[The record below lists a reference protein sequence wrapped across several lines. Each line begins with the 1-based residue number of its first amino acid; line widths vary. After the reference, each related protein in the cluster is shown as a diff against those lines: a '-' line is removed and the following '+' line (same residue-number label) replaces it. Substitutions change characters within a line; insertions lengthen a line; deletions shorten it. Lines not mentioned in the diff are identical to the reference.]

1 MAAAALAAVV
11 SAALMRRWDR
21 EAGKRVAELTRSRA
35 GAEWRH
41 EERVAELEADLE
53 ESRELRAKLEQKI
66 RAKRTEIAGLRGEH
80 AALLR
85 RYANA
90 ETQRASALEGRRR
103 LAIEAAA
110 PARALPAAPAQGVGL
125 APVPAPGPAQ
135 VPAPGAHRV
144 PRQATPELYRQAGAA
159 LERLARGPVPQPA
172 TRQPTAPQPT
182 TPEGDPAAGKPP
194 AADPQNPA
202 YGPVAGTIGTG
213 RPSVPVA
220 ATVVD
225 PARAR
230 APRTIGG
237 FDFFGT
243 AYQSPTEALEH
254 EDLADVV
261 GEEALAAHRQDA
273 TRPASAPQGVAG
285 GQAGQVRHGR
295 EPSSPPSPAAVRRRG
310 GRSGRRPGR
319 RPRTPGA
326 RPRRGRPRHR
336 PDRTR
341 RDRTARRRHPPHR
354 PAGLRARTRTRTV
367 PVPERGPVRG
377 LLCVPVC
384 APGGHRPHRCRRPG
398 SARALG
404 SAETSCPVRCGR

>member
-1 MAAAALAAVV
+1 
-11 SAALMRRWDR
+11 
-21 EAGKRVAELTRSRA
+21 
-35 GAEWRH
+35 
-41 EERVAELEADLE
+41 
-53 ESRELRAKLEQKI
+53 
-66 RAKRTEIAGLRGEH
+66 TEIAGLRGEH

-103 LAIEAAA
+103 LAIEASA

-125 APVPAPGPAQ
+125 APVPAPGQAQ

-159 LERLARGPVPQPA
+159 LERLARGPVPRPA
-172 TRQPTAPQPT
+172 TPRPG
-182 TPEGDPAAGKPP
+182 TPEGDPAAGKPR

-202 YGPVAGTIGTG
+202 HGPVAGTIGTG

-230 APRTIGG
+230 APRAIGG

-243 AYQSPTEALEH
+243 AGQSPAEALEH

-285 GQAGQVRHGR
+285 GQAGQARHGR
-295 EPSSPPSPAAVRRRG
+295 EPSSPPSPTGTGGADDDAEDDRAAAPERPAH
-310 GRSGRRPGR
+310 GRDEVGHVIDLTEHDETEQLDVG
-319 RPRTPGA
+319 TL
-326 RPRRGRPRHR
+326 
-336 PDRTR
+336 
-341 RDRTARRRHPPHR
+341 RTA
-354 PAGLRARTRTRTV
+354 LRA
-367 PVPERGPVRG
+367 
-377 LLCVPVC
+377 
-384 APGGHRPHRCRRPG
+384 
-398 SARALG
+398 
-404 SAETSCPVRCGR
+404 

>member
-1 MAAAALAAVV
+1 MPRGRHRHSPPLHRLLPPTVLAALALACAALAWIFPDPLVLRLLVAAAALTAVV
-11 SAALMRRWDR
+11 SAVLMRRWDR
-21 EAGKRVAELTRSRA
+21 VAGKRVAELTRSRA

-103 LAIEAAA
+103 LAIEASA

-125 APVPAPGPAQ
+125 APVPAPGQAQ

-159 LERLARGPVPQPA
+159 LERLARGPVPRPA
-172 TRQPTAPQPT
+172 TPQPGA
-182 TPEGDPAAGKPP
+182 PEGHPAAGKPR
-194 AADPQNPA
+194 AAAPQNPA

-230 APRTIGG
+230 APRAIGG

-243 AYQSPTEALEH
+243 AGQSPAEALEH

-285 GQAGQVRHGR
+285 GQAGQARHGR
-295 EPSSPPSPAAVRRRG
+295 EPSSPPSPTGTGGADDDAEDDRAAALERPAH
-310 GRSGRRPGR
+310 GRDEVGHVIDLTEHDETEQLDVG
-319 RPRTPGA
+319 TL
-326 RPRRGRPRHR
+326 
-336 PDRTR
+336 
-341 RDRTARRRHPPHR
+341 RTA
-354 PAGLRARTRTRTV
+354 LRA
-367 PVPERGPVRG
+367 
-377 LLCVPVC
+377 
-384 APGGHRPHRCRRPG
+384 
-398 SARALG
+398 
-404 SAETSCPVRCGR
+404 

>member
-1 MAAAALAAVV
+1 MPRGRHRHSPPLHRLLPPTVLAALALACAALAWIFPDPLVLRLLVAATALTAVV
-11 SAALMRRWDR
+11 SAVLMRRWDR
-21 EAGKRVAELTRSRA
+21 VAGKRVAELTRSRA

-103 LAIEAAA
+103 LAIEASA

-125 APVPAPGPAQ
+125 APVPAPGQAQ

-159 LERLARGPVPQPA
+159 LERLARGPVPRPA
-172 TRQPTAPQPT
+172 TPRPG
-182 TPEGDPAAGKPP
+182 TPEGDPAAGKPR

-230 APRTIGG
+230 APRAIGG

-243 AYQSPTEALEH
+243 AGQSPAEALEH

-285 GQAGQVRHGR
+285 GQAGQARHGR
-295 EPSSPPSPAAVRRRG
+295 EPSSPPSPTGTGGADDDAEDDRAAAPERPAH
-310 GRSGRRPGR
+310 GRDEVGHVIDLTEHDETEQLDVG
-319 RPRTPGA
+319 TL
-326 RPRRGRPRHR
+326 
-336 PDRTR
+336 
-341 RDRTARRRHPPHR
+341 RTA
-354 PAGLRARTRTRTV
+354 LRA
-367 PVPERGPVRG
+367 
-377 LLCVPVC
+377 
-384 APGGHRPHRCRRPG
+384 
-398 SARALG
+398 
-404 SAETSCPVRCGR
+404 

>member
-1 MAAAALAAVV
+1 MPRGRHRHSPPLHRLLPPTVLAALALACAALAWIFPDPLVLRLLVAAAALTAVV
-11 SAALMRRWDR
+11 SAVLMRRWDR
-21 EAGKRVAELTRSRA
+21 VAGKRVAELTRSRA

-103 LAIEAAA
+103 LAIEASA

-125 APVPAPGPAQ
+125 APVPAPGQAQ

-159 LERLARGPVPQPA
+159 LERLARGPVSRPA
-172 TRQPTAPQPT
+172 TPRPG
-182 TPEGDPAAGKPP
+182 TPEGDPAAGKPR

-230 APRTIGG
+230 APRAIGG

-243 AYQSPTEALEH
+243 AGQSPAEALEH

-285 GQAGQVRHGR
+285 GQAGQARHGR
-295 EPSSPPSPAAVRRRG
+295 EPSSPPSPTGTGGADDDAEDDRAAAPERPAH
-310 GRSGRRPGR
+310 GRDEVGHVIDLTEHDETEQLDVG
-319 RPRTPGA
+319 TL
-326 RPRRGRPRHR
+326 
-336 PDRTR
+336 
-341 RDRTARRRHPPHR
+341 RTA
-354 PAGLRARTRTRTV
+354 LRA
-367 PVPERGPVRG
+367 
-377 LLCVPVC
+377 
-384 APGGHRPHRCRRPG
+384 
-398 SARALG
+398 
-404 SAETSCPVRCGR
+404 

>member
-1 MAAAALAAVV
+1 MPRGRHRHSPPLHRLLPPTVLAALALACAALAWLFPDPLVLRLLVAAAALTAVV
-11 SAALMRRWDR
+11 SAVLMRRWDR
-21 EAGKRVAELTRSRA
+21 VAGKRVAELTRSRA

-103 LAIEAAA
+103 LAIEASA

-125 APVPAPGPAQ
+125 APVPAPGQAQ

-159 LERLARGPVPQPA
+159 LERLARGPVPRPA
-172 TRQPTAPQPT
+172 TPRPG
-182 TPEGDPAAGKPP
+182 TPEGDPAAGKPR

-230 APRTIGG
+230 APRAIGG

-243 AYQSPTEALEH
+243 AGQSPAEALEH

-261 GEEALAAHRQDA
+261 GEEALAAHRQDT

-285 GQAGQVRHGR
+285 GQAGQARHGR
-295 EPSSPPSPAAVRRRG
+295 EPSSPPSPTGTGGADDDAEDDRAAAPERPAH
-310 GRSGRRPGR
+310 GRDEVGHVIDLTEHDETEQLDVG
-319 RPRTPGA
+319 TL
-326 RPRRGRPRHR
+326 
-336 PDRTR
+336 
-341 RDRTARRRHPPHR
+341 RTA
-354 PAGLRARTRTRTV
+354 LRA
-367 PVPERGPVRG
+367 
-377 LLCVPVC
+377 
-384 APGGHRPHRCRRPG
+384 
-398 SARALG
+398 
-404 SAETSCPVRCGR
+404 

>member
-1 MAAAALAAVV
+1 MPRGRHRHSPPLHRLLPPTVLAALALACAALAWIFPDPLVLRLLVAAAALTAVV
-11 SAALMRRWDR
+11 SAVLMRRWDR
-21 EAGKRVAELTRSRA
+21 VAGKRVAELTRSRA

-103 LAIEAAA
+103 LAIEASA

-125 APVPAPGPAQ
+125 APVPAPGQAQ
-135 VPAPGAHRV
+135 VSAPVAHRV

-159 LERLARGPVPQPA
+159 LERLARGPVPRPA
-172 TRQPTAPQPT
+172 TPRPG
-182 TPEGDPAAGKPP
+182 TPEGDPAAGKPR

-230 APRTIGG
+230 APRAIGG

-243 AYQSPTEALEH
+243 AGQSPAEALEH

-285 GQAGQVRHGR
+285 GQAGQARHGR
-295 EPSSPPSPAAVRRRG
+295 EPSSPPSPTGTGGADDDAEDDRAAAPERPAH
-310 GRSGRRPGR
+310 GRDEVGHVIDLTEHDETEQLDVG
-319 RPRTPGA
+319 TL
-326 RPRRGRPRHR
+326 
-336 PDRTR
+336 
-341 RDRTARRRHPPHR
+341 RTA
-354 PAGLRARTRTRTV
+354 LRA
-367 PVPERGPVRG
+367 
-377 LLCVPVC
+377 
-384 APGGHRPHRCRRPG
+384 
-398 SARALG
+398 
-404 SAETSCPVRCGR
+404 

>member
-1 MAAAALAAVV
+1 MSAPTRGKFLAMPRGRHRHSPPLHRLLPPTVLAALALACAALAWLFPDPLVLRLLVAAAALTAVV
-11 SAALMRRWDR
+11 SAVLMRRWDR
-21 EAGKRVAELTRSRA
+21 VAGKRIAELTRSRA

-103 LAIEAAA
+103 LAIEASA

-125 APVPAPGPAQ
+125 APVPAPGQAQ

-159 LERLARGPVPQPA
+159 LERLARGPVPRPA
-172 TRQPTAPQPT
+172 TPRPG
-182 TPEGDPAAGKPP
+182 TPEGDPAAGKPR

-230 APRTIGG
+230 APRAIGG

-243 AYQSPTEALEH
+243 AGQSPAEALEH

-285 GQAGQVRHGR
+285 GQAGQARHGR
-295 EPSSPPSPAAVRRRG
+295 EPSSPPSPTGTGGADDDAEDDRAAAPERPAH
-310 GRSGRRPGR
+310 GRDEVGHVIDLTEHDETEQLDVG
-319 RPRTPGA
+319 TL
-326 RPRRGRPRHR
+326 
-336 PDRTR
+336 
-341 RDRTARRRHPPHR
+341 RTA
-354 PAGLRARTRTRTV
+354 LRA
-367 PVPERGPVRG
+367 
-377 LLCVPVC
+377 
-384 APGGHRPHRCRRPG
+384 
-398 SARALG
+398 
-404 SAETSCPVRCGR
+404 

>member
-1 MAAAALAAVV
+1 MPRGRHRHSPPLHRLLPPTVLAALALACAALAWIFPDPLVLRLLVAAAALTAVV
-11 SAALMRRWDR
+11 SAVLMRRWDR
-21 EAGKRVAELTRSRA
+21 VAGKRVAELTRSRA

-103 LAIEAAA
+103 LAIEASA

-125 APVPAPGPAQ
+125 APVPAPGQAP

-159 LERLARGPVPQPA
+159 LERLARGPVRRPA
-172 TRQPTAPQPT
+172 TPRPG
-182 TPEGDPAAGKPP
+182 TPEGDPAAGKPR

-230 APRTIGG
+230 APRAIGG

-243 AYQSPTEALEH
+243 AGQSPAEALEH

-273 TRPASAPQGVAG
+273 TRSASAPQGVAG
-285 GQAGQVRHGR
+285 GQAGQARHGR
-295 EPSSPPSPAAVRRRG
+295 EPSSPPSPTGTGGADDDAEDDRAAAPERPAH
-310 GRSGRRPGR
+310 GRDEVGHVIDLTEHDETEQLDVG
-319 RPRTPGA
+319 TL
-326 RPRRGRPRHR
+326 
-336 PDRTR
+336 
-341 RDRTARRRHPPHR
+341 RTA
-354 PAGLRARTRTRTV
+354 LRA
-367 PVPERGPVRG
+367 
-377 LLCVPVC
+377 
-384 APGGHRPHRCRRPG
+384 
-398 SARALG
+398 
-404 SAETSCPVRCGR
+404 

>member
-1 MAAAALAAVV
+1 MSAPTRGKFLAMPRGRHRHSPPLHRLLPPTVLAALALACAALAWLFPDPLVLRLLVAAAALTAVV
-11 SAALMRRWDR
+11 SAVLMRRWDR
-21 EAGKRVAELTRSRA
+21 VAGKRVAELTRSRA

-103 LAIEAAA
+103 LAIEASA

-125 APVPAPGPAQ
+125 APVPAPGQAQ

-159 LERLARGPVPQPA
+159 LERLAWGPVPRPA
-172 TRQPTAPQPT
+172 TPRPG
-182 TPEGDPAAGKPP
+182 TPEGDPAAGKPR

-230 APRTIGG
+230 APRAIGG

-243 AYQSPTEALEH
+243 AGQSPAEALEH

-285 GQAGQVRHGR
+285 GQAGQARHGR
-295 EPSSPPSPAAVRRRG
+295 EPSSPPSPTGTGGADDDAEDDRAAAPERPAH
-310 GRSGRRPGR
+310 GRDEVGHVIDLTEHDETEQLDVG
-319 RPRTPGA
+319 TL
-326 RPRRGRPRHR
+326 
-336 PDRTR
+336 
-341 RDRTARRRHPPHR
+341 RTA
-354 PAGLRARTRTRTV
+354 LRA
-367 PVPERGPVRG
+367 
-377 LLCVPVC
+377 
-384 APGGHRPHRCRRPG
+384 
-398 SARALG
+398 
-404 SAETSCPVRCGR
+404 

>member
-1 MAAAALAAVV
+1 MPRGRHRHSPPLHRLLPPTVLAALALACAALAWIFPDPLVLRLLVAAAALAAVAG
-11 SAALMRRWDR
+11 AALMRRWDR

-125 APVPAPGPAQ
+125 APVPVPGPAQ

-172 TRQPTAPQPT
+172 TRQPTAPQPTAPQPT

-243 AYQSPTEALEH
+243 AGQSPTEALEH

-295 EPSSPPSPAAVRRRG
+295 EPSSPPSPAAAG
-310 GRSGRRPGR
+310 GAEDEADDDRAAAPERPAHGRDEVGHVIDL
-319 RPRTPGA
+319 TEHDETEQLDVG
-326 RPRRGRPRHR
+326 
-336 PDRTR
+336 TL
-341 RDRTARRRHPPHR
+341 RTA
-354 PAGLRARTRTRTV
+354 LRA
-367 PVPERGPVRG
+367 
-377 LLCVPVC
+377 
-384 APGGHRPHRCRRPG
+384 
-398 SARALG
+398 
-404 SAETSCPVRCGR
+404 

>member
-1 MAAAALAAVV
+1 MPRGRHRHSPPLHRLLPPTVLAALALACAALAWLFPDPLVLRLLVAAAALTAVV
-11 SAALMRRWDR
+11 SAVLMRRWDR
-21 EAGKRVAELTRSRA
+21 VAGKRVAELTRSRA

-103 LAIEAAA
+103 LAIEASA

-125 APVPAPGPAQ
+125 APVPAPGQAQ
-135 VPAPGAHRV
+135 VSAPGAHRV

-159 LERLARGPVPQPA
+159 LERLARGPVPRPA
-172 TRQPTAPQPT
+172 TPRPG
-182 TPEGDPAAGKPP
+182 TPEGDPAAGKPR

-230 APRTIGG
+230 APRAIGG

-243 AYQSPTEALEH
+243 AGQSPAEALEH

-285 GQAGQVRHGR
+285 GQAGQARHGR
-295 EPSSPPSPAAVRRRG
+295 EPSSPPSPTGTGGADDDAEDDRAAAPERPAH
-310 GRSGRRPGR
+310 GRDEVGHVIDLTEHDETEQLDVG
-319 RPRTPGA
+319 TL
-326 RPRRGRPRHR
+326 
-336 PDRTR
+336 
-341 RDRTARRRHPPHR
+341 RTA
-354 PAGLRARTRTRTV
+354 LRA
-367 PVPERGPVRG
+367 
-377 LLCVPVC
+377 
-384 APGGHRPHRCRRPG
+384 
-398 SARALG
+398 
-404 SAETSCPVRCGR
+404 

>member
-1 MAAAALAAVV
+1 MSAPTRGKFLAMPRGRHRHSPPLHRLLPPTVLAALALACAALAWLFPDPLVLRLLVAAAALTAVV
-11 SAALMRRWDR
+11 SAVLMRRWDR
-21 EAGKRVAELTRSRA
+21 VAGKRVAELTRSRA

-103 LAIEAAA
+103 LAIEASA

-125 APVPAPGPAQ
+125 APVPAPGQAQ
-135 VPAPGAHRV
+135 VSAPGAHRV

-159 LERLARGPVPQPA
+159 LERLARGPVPRPA
-172 TRQPTAPQPT
+172 TPRPG
-182 TPEGDPAAGKPP
+182 TPEGDPAAGKPR

-230 APRTIGG
+230 APRAIGG

-243 AYQSPTEALEH
+243 AGQSPAEALEH

-285 GQAGQVRHGR
+285 GQAGQARHGR
-295 EPSSPPSPAAVRRRG
+295 EPSSPPSPTGTGGADDDAEDDRAAAPERPAH
-310 GRSGRRPGR
+310 GRDEVGHVIDLTEHDETEQLDVG
-319 RPRTPGA
+319 TL
-326 RPRRGRPRHR
+326 
-336 PDRTR
+336 
-341 RDRTARRRHPPHR
+341 RTA
-354 PAGLRARTRTRTV
+354 LRA
-367 PVPERGPVRG
+367 
-377 LLCVPVC
+377 
-384 APGGHRPHRCRRPG
+384 
-398 SARALG
+398 
-404 SAETSCPVRCGR
+404 

>member
-1 MAAAALAAVV
+1 MPRGRHRHSPPLHRLLPPTVLAALALACAALAWIFPDPLVLRLLVAAAALTAVV
-11 SAALMRRWDR
+11 SAVLMRRWDR
-21 EAGKRVAELTRSRA
+21 VAGKRVAELTRSRA

-103 LAIEAAA
+103 LAIEASA

-125 APVPAPGPAQ
+125 APVPAPGQAQ
-135 VPAPGAHRV
+135 VSAPGAHRV

-159 LERLARGPVPQPA
+159 LERLARGPVPRPA
-172 TRQPTAPQPT
+172 TPRPG
-182 TPEGDPAAGKPP
+182 TPEGDPAAGKPR

-230 APRTIGG
+230 APRAIGG

-243 AYQSPTEALEH
+243 AGQSPAEALEH

-285 GQAGQVRHGR
+285 GQAGQARHGR
-295 EPSSPPSPAAVRRRG
+295 EPSSPPSPTGTGGADDDAEDDRAAAPERPAH
-310 GRSGRRPGR
+310 GRDEVGHVIDLTEHDETEQLDVG
-319 RPRTPGA
+319 TL
-326 RPRRGRPRHR
+326 
-336 PDRTR
+336 
-341 RDRTARRRHPPHR
+341 RTA
-354 PAGLRARTRTRTV
+354 LRA
-367 PVPERGPVRG
+367 
-377 LLCVPVC
+377 
-384 APGGHRPHRCRRPG
+384 
-398 SARALG
+398 
-404 SAETSCPVRCGR
+404 

>member
-1 MAAAALAAVV
+1 MPRGRHRHSPPLHRLLPPTVLAALALACAALAWIFPDPLVLRLLVAAAALTAVV
-11 SAALMRRWDR
+11 SAVLMRRWDR
-21 EAGKRVAELTRSRA
+21 VAGKRVAELTRSRA

-103 LAIEAAA
+103 LAIEASA
-110 PARALPAAPAQGVGL
+110 PARALPAPAQGVGL
-125 APVPAPGPAQ
+125 APVPAPGQAQ

-159 LERLARGPVPQPA
+159 LERLARGPVPRPA
-172 TRQPTAPQPT
+172 TPRPG
-182 TPEGDPAAGKPP
+182 TPEGDPAAGKPR

-230 APRTIGG
+230 APRAIGG

-243 AYQSPTEALEH
+243 AGQSPAEALEH

-285 GQAGQVRHGR
+285 GQAGQARHGR
-295 EPSSPPSPAAVRRRG
+295 EPSSPPSPTGTGGADDDAEDDRAAAPERPAH
-310 GRSGRRPGR
+310 GRDEVGHVIDLTEHDETEQLDVG
-319 RPRTPGA
+319 TL
-326 RPRRGRPRHR
+326 
-336 PDRTR
+336 
-341 RDRTARRRHPPHR
+341 RTA
-354 PAGLRARTRTRTV
+354 LRA
-367 PVPERGPVRG
+367 
-377 LLCVPVC
+377 
-384 APGGHRPHRCRRPG
+384 
-398 SARALG
+398 
-404 SAETSCPVRCGR
+404 

>member
-1 MAAAALAAVV
+1 MSAPTRGKFLAMPRGRHRHSPPLHRLLPPTVLAALALACAALAWIFPDPLVLRLLVAAAALTAVV
-11 SAALMRRWDR
+11 SAVLMRRWDR
-21 EAGKRVAELTRSRA
+21 VAGKRVAELTRSRA

-103 LAIEAAA
+103 LAIEASA

-125 APVPAPGPAQ
+125 APVPAPGQAQ
-135 VPAPGAHRV
+135 VSAPGAHRV

-159 LERLARGPVPQPA
+159 LERLARGPVPRPA
-172 TRQPTAPQPT
+172 TPRPG
-182 TPEGDPAAGKPP
+182 TPEGDPAAGKPR

-230 APRTIGG
+230 APRAIGG

-243 AYQSPTEALEH
+243 AGQSPAEALEH

-261 GEEALAAHRQDA
+261 GEEALAAHRQDV

-285 GQAGQVRHGR
+285 GQAGQARHGR
-295 EPSSPPSPAAVRRRG
+295 EPSSPPSPTGTGGADDDAEDDRAAAPERPAH
-310 GRSGRRPGR
+310 GRDEVGHVIDLTEHDETEQLDVG
-319 RPRTPGA
+319 TL
-326 RPRRGRPRHR
+326 
-336 PDRTR
+336 
-341 RDRTARRRHPPHR
+341 RTA
-354 PAGLRARTRTRTV
+354 LRA
-367 PVPERGPVRG
+367 
-377 LLCVPVC
+377 
-384 APGGHRPHRCRRPG
+384 
-398 SARALG
+398 
-404 SAETSCPVRCGR
+404 

>member
-1 MAAAALAAVV
+1 MPRGRHRHSPPLHRLLPPTVLAALALACAALAWIFPDPLVLRLLVAAAALTAVV
-11 SAALMRRWDR
+11 SAVLMRRWDR
-21 EAGKRVAELTRSRA
+21 VAGKRVAELTRSRA

-103 LAIEAAA
+103 LAIEASA

-125 APVPAPGPAQ
+125 APVPAPGQAQ
-135 VPAPGAHRV
+135 VSAPGAHRV

-159 LERLARGPVPQPA
+159 LERLARGPIPRPA
-172 TRQPTAPQPT
+172 TPRPG
-182 TPEGDPAAGKPP
+182 TPEGDPAAGKPR

-230 APRTIGG
+230 APRAIGG

-243 AYQSPTEALEH
+243 AGQSPAEALEH

-285 GQAGQVRHGR
+285 GQAGQARHGR
-295 EPSSPPSPAAVRRRG
+295 EPSSPPSPTGTGGADDDAEDDRAAAPERPAH
-310 GRSGRRPGR
+310 GRDEVGHVIDLTEHDETEQLDVG
-319 RPRTPGA
+319 TL
-326 RPRRGRPRHR
+326 
-336 PDRTR
+336 
-341 RDRTARRRHPPHR
+341 RTA
-354 PAGLRARTRTRTV
+354 LRA
-367 PVPERGPVRG
+367 
-377 LLCVPVC
+377 
-384 APGGHRPHRCRRPG
+384 
-398 SARALG
+398 
-404 SAETSCPVRCGR
+404 

>member
-1 MAAAALAAVV
+1 MPRGRHRHSPPLHRLLPPTVLAALALACAALAWIFPDPLVLRLLVAAAALTAVV
-11 SAALMRRWDR
+11 SAVLMRRWDR
-21 EAGKRVAELTRSRA
+21 VAGKRVAELTRSRA

-103 LAIEAAA
+103 LAIEASA

-125 APVPAPGPAQ
+125 APVPAPGQAQ

-144 PRQATPELYRQAGAA
+144 PRHATPELYRQAGAA
-159 LERLARGPVPQPA
+159 LERLARGPAPRPA
-172 TRQPTAPQPT
+172 TPRPG
-182 TPEGDPAAGKPP
+182 TPEGDPAAGKPR

-230 APRTIGG
+230 APRAIGG

-243 AYQSPTEALEH
+243 AGQSPAEALEH

-285 GQAGQVRHGR
+285 GQAGQARHGR
-295 EPSSPPSPAAVRRRG
+295 EPSSPPSPTGTGGADDDAEDDRAAAPERPAH
-310 GRSGRRPGR
+310 GRDEVGHVIDLTEHDETEQLDVG
-319 RPRTPGA
+319 TL
-326 RPRRGRPRHR
+326 
-336 PDRTR
+336 
-341 RDRTARRRHPPHR
+341 RTA
-354 PAGLRARTRTRTV
+354 LRA
-367 PVPERGPVRG
+367 
-377 LLCVPVC
+377 
-384 APGGHRPHRCRRPG
+384 
-398 SARALG
+398 
-404 SAETSCPVRCGR
+404 

>member
-1 MAAAALAAVV
+1 MPRGRHRHSPPLHRLLPPTVLVALALACAALAWIFPDPLVLRLLVAAAALTAVV
-11 SAALMRRWDR
+11 SAVLMRRWDR
-21 EAGKRVAELTRSRA
+21 VAGKRVAELTRSRA

-103 LAIEAAA
+103 LAIEASA

-125 APVPAPGPAQ
+125 APVPAPGQAQ

-159 LERLARGPVPQPA
+159 LERLARGPVPRPS
-172 TRQPTAPQPT
+172 TPRPG
-182 TPEGDPAAGKPP
+182 TPEGDPAAGKPR

-230 APRTIGG
+230 APRAIGG

-243 AYQSPTEALEH
+243 AGQSPAEALEH

-285 GQAGQVRHGR
+285 GQAGQARHGR
-295 EPSSPPSPAAVRRRG
+295 EPSSPPSPTGTGGADDDAEDDRAAAPERPAH
-310 GRSGRRPGR
+310 GRDEVGHVIDLTEHDETEQLDVG
-319 RPRTPGA
+319 TL
-326 RPRRGRPRHR
+326 
-336 PDRTR
+336 
-341 RDRTARRRHPPHR
+341 RTA
-354 PAGLRARTRTRTV
+354 LRA
-367 PVPERGPVRG
+367 
-377 LLCVPVC
+377 
-384 APGGHRPHRCRRPG
+384 
-398 SARALG
+398 
-404 SAETSCPVRCGR
+404 

>member
-1 MAAAALAAVV
+1 MPRGRHRHSPPLHRLLPPTVLAALALACAALAWLFPDPLVLRLLVTAAALTAVV
-11 SAALMRRWDR
+11 SAVLMRRWDR
-21 EAGKRVAELTRSRA
+21 VAGKRVAELTRSRA

-103 LAIEAAA
+103 LAIEASA

-125 APVPAPGPAQ
+125 APVPAPGQAQ

-159 LERLARGPVPQPA
+159 LERLARGPVPRPA
-172 TRQPTAPQPT
+172 TPRPG
-182 TPEGDPAAGKPP
+182 TPEGDPAAGKPR

-202 YGPVAGTIGTG
+202 HGPVAGTIGTG

-230 APRTIGG
+230 APRAIGG

-243 AYQSPTEALEH
+243 AGQSPAEALEH

-285 GQAGQVRHGR
+285 GQAGQARHGR
-295 EPSSPPSPAAVRRRG
+295 EPSSPPSPTGTGGADDDAEDDRAAAPERPAH
-310 GRSGRRPGR
+310 GRDEVGHVIDLTEHDETEQLDVG
-319 RPRTPGA
+319 TL
-326 RPRRGRPRHR
+326 
-336 PDRTR
+336 
-341 RDRTARRRHPPHR
+341 RTA
-354 PAGLRARTRTRTV
+354 LRA
-367 PVPERGPVRG
+367 
-377 LLCVPVC
+377 
-384 APGGHRPHRCRRPG
+384 
-398 SARALG
+398 
-404 SAETSCPVRCGR
+404 

>member
-1 MAAAALAAVV
+1 MSAPTRGKFLAMPRGRHRHSPPLHRLLPPTVLAALALACAALAWIFPDPLVLRLLVAAAALTAVV
-11 SAALMRRWDR
+11 SAVLMRRWDR
-21 EAGKRVAELTRSRA
+21 VAGKRVAELTRSRA

-103 LAIEAAA
+103 LAIEASA

-125 APVPAPGPAQ
+125 APVPAPGQAQ

-144 PRQATPELYRQAGAA
+144 PRHATPELYRQAGAA
-159 LERLARGPVPQPA
+159 LERLARGPAPRPA
-172 TRQPTAPQPT
+172 TPRPG
-182 TPEGDPAAGKPP
+182 TPEGDPAAGKPR

-230 APRTIGG
+230 APRAIGG

-243 AYQSPTEALEH
+243 AGQSPAEALEH

-285 GQAGQVRHGR
+285 GQAGQARHGR
-295 EPSSPPSPAAVRRRG
+295 EPSSPPSPTGTGGADDDAEDDRAAAPERPAH
-310 GRSGRRPGR
+310 GRDEVGHVIDLTEHDETEQLDVG
-319 RPRTPGA
+319 TL
-326 RPRRGRPRHR
+326 
-336 PDRTR
+336 
-341 RDRTARRRHPPHR
+341 RTA
-354 PAGLRARTRTRTV
+354 LRA
-367 PVPERGPVRG
+367 
-377 LLCVPVC
+377 
-384 APGGHRPHRCRRPG
+384 
-398 SARALG
+398 
-404 SAETSCPVRCGR
+404 

>member
-1 MAAAALAAVV
+1 MPRGRHRHSPPLHRLLPPTVLAALALACAALAWLFPDPLVLRLLVAAAALTAVV
-11 SAALMRRWDR
+11 SAVLMRRWDR
-21 EAGKRVAELTRSRA
+21 VAGKRVAELTRSRA

-103 LAIEAAA
+103 LAIEASA

-125 APVPAPGPAQ
+125 APVPAPGQAQ

-144 PRQATPELYRQAGAA
+144 PRQATPELYRQASAA
-159 LERLARGPVPQPA
+159 LERLARGPVPRPA
-172 TRQPTAPQPT
+172 TPRPG
-182 TPEGDPAAGKPP
+182 TPEGDPAAGKPR

-202 YGPVAGTIGTG
+202 HGPVAGTIGTG

-230 APRTIGG
+230 APRAIGG

-243 AYQSPTEALEH
+243 AGQSPAEALEH

-285 GQAGQVRHGR
+285 GQAGQARHGR
-295 EPSSPPSPAAVRRRG
+295 EPSSPPSPTGTGGADDDAEDDRAAAPERPAH
-310 GRSGRRPGR
+310 GRDEVGHVIDLTEHDETEQLDVG
-319 RPRTPGA
+319 TL
-326 RPRRGRPRHR
+326 
-336 PDRTR
+336 
-341 RDRTARRRHPPHR
+341 RTA
-354 PAGLRARTRTRTV
+354 LRA
-367 PVPERGPVRG
+367 
-377 LLCVPVC
+377 
-384 APGGHRPHRCRRPG
+384 
-398 SARALG
+398 
-404 SAETSCPVRCGR
+404 

>member
-1 MAAAALAAVV
+1 MPRGRHRHSPPLHRLLPPTVLAALALACAALAWLFPDPLVLRLLVAAAALTAVV
-11 SAALMRRWDR
+11 SAVLMRRWDR
-21 EAGKRVAELTRSRA
+21 VAGKRVAELTRSRA

-103 LAIEAAA
+103 LAIEASA

-125 APVPAPGPAQ
+125 APVPAPGQAQ
-135 VPAPGAHRV
+135 VSAPGAHRV

-159 LERLARGPVPQPA
+159 LERLARGPIPRPA
-172 TRQPTAPQPT
+172 TPRPG
-182 TPEGDPAAGKPP
+182 TPEGDPAAGKPR

-202 YGPVAGTIGTG
+202 YGPVAGTIGAG

-230 APRTIGG
+230 APRAIGG

-243 AYQSPTEALEH
+243 AGQSPAEALEH

-285 GQAGQVRHGR
+285 GQAGQARHGR
-295 EPSSPPSPAAVRRRG
+295 EPSSPPSPTGTGGADDDAEDDRAAAPERPAH
-310 GRSGRRPGR
+310 GRDEVGHVIDLTEHDETEQLDVG
-319 RPRTPGA
+319 TL
-326 RPRRGRPRHR
+326 
-336 PDRTR
+336 
-341 RDRTARRRHPPHR
+341 RTA
-354 PAGLRARTRTRTV
+354 LRA
-367 PVPERGPVRG
+367 
-377 LLCVPVC
+377 
-384 APGGHRPHRCRRPG
+384 
-398 SARALG
+398 
-404 SAETSCPVRCGR
+404 

>member
-1 MAAAALAAVV
+1 MPRGRHRHSPPLHRLLPPTVLAALALACAALAWIFPDPLVLRLLVAAAALTAVV
-11 SAALMRRWDR
+11 SAVLMRRWDR
-21 EAGKRVAELTRSRA
+21 VAGKRVAELTRSRA

-103 LAIEAAA
+103 LAIEASA

-125 APVPAPGPAQ
+125 APVPAPGQAQ

-159 LERLARGPVPQPA
+159 LERLARGPVPRPA
-172 TRQPTAPQPT
+172 TPRPG
-182 TPEGDPAAGKPP
+182 TPEGDPAAGKPR

-230 APRTIGG
+230 APRAIGG

-243 AYQSPTEALEH
+243 AGQSPAEALEH

-273 TRPASAPQGVAG
+273 TRPASASQGVAG
-285 GQAGQVRHGR
+285 GQAGQARHGR
-295 EPSSPPSPAAVRRRG
+295 EPSSPPSPTGTGGADDDAEDDRAAAPERPAH
-310 GRSGRRPGR
+310 GRDEVGHVIDLTEHDETEQLDVG
-319 RPRTPGA
+319 TL
-326 RPRRGRPRHR
+326 
-336 PDRTR
+336 
-341 RDRTARRRHPPHR
+341 RTA
-354 PAGLRARTRTRTV
+354 LRA
-367 PVPERGPVRG
+367 
-377 LLCVPVC
+377 
-384 APGGHRPHRCRRPG
+384 
-398 SARALG
+398 
-404 SAETSCPVRCGR
+404 

>member
-1 MAAAALAAVV
+1 MPRGRHRHSPPLHRLLPPTVLTTLALACAALAWLFPDPLVLRLLVAAAALTAVV
-11 SAALMRRWDR
+11 SAVLMRRWDR
-21 EAGKRVAELTRSRA
+21 VAGKRVAELTRSRA

-103 LAIEAAA
+103 LAIEASA

-125 APVPAPGPAQ
+125 APVPAPGQAQ

-159 LERLARGPVPQPA
+159 LERLARGPVPRPA
-172 TRQPTAPQPT
+172 TPRPG
-182 TPEGDPAAGKPP
+182 TPEGDPAAGKPR

-230 APRTIGG
+230 APRAIGG

-243 AYQSPTEALEH
+243 AGQSPAEALEH

-285 GQAGQVRHGR
+285 GQAGQARHGR
-295 EPSSPPSPAAVRRRG
+295 EPSSPPSPTGTGGADDDAEDDRAAAPERPAH
-310 GRSGRRPGR
+310 GRDEVGHVIDLTEHDETEQLDVG
-319 RPRTPGA
+319 TL
-326 RPRRGRPRHR
+326 
-336 PDRTR
+336 
-341 RDRTARRRHPPHR
+341 RTA
-354 PAGLRARTRTRTV
+354 LRA
-367 PVPERGPVRG
+367 
-377 LLCVPVC
+377 
-384 APGGHRPHRCRRPG
+384 
-398 SARALG
+398 
-404 SAETSCPVRCGR
+404 

>member
-1 MAAAALAAVV
+1 MSAPTRGKFLAMPRGRHRHSPPLHRLLPPTVLAALALACAALAWIFPDPLVLRLLVAAAALTAVV
-11 SAALMRRWDR
+11 SAVLMRRWDR
-21 EAGKRVAELTRSRA
+21 VAGKRVAELTRSRA

-103 LAIEAAA
+103 LAIEASA
-110 PARALPAAPAQGVGL
+110 PARALPAPAQGVGL
-125 APVPAPGPAQ
+125 APVPAPGQAQ

-159 LERLARGPVPQPA
+159 LERLARGPVPRPA
-172 TRQPTAPQPT
+172 TPRPG
-182 TPEGDPAAGKPP
+182 TPEGDPAAGKPR

-230 APRTIGG
+230 APRAIGG

-243 AYQSPTEALEH
+243 AGQSPAEALEH

-285 GQAGQVRHGR
+285 GQAGQARHGR
-295 EPSSPPSPAAVRRRG
+295 EPSSPPSPTGTGGADDDAEDDRAAAPERPAH
-310 GRSGRRPGR
+310 GRDEVGHVIDLTEHDETEQLDVG
-319 RPRTPGA
+319 TL
-326 RPRRGRPRHR
+326 
-336 PDRTR
+336 
-341 RDRTARRRHPPHR
+341 RTA
-354 PAGLRARTRTRTV
+354 LRA
-367 PVPERGPVRG
+367 
-377 LLCVPVC
+377 
-384 APGGHRPHRCRRPG
+384 
-398 SARALG
+398 
-404 SAETSCPVRCGR
+404 

>member
-1 MAAAALAAVV
+1 MPRGRHRHSPPLHRLLPPTVLAALALACAALAWIFPDPLVLRLLVAAAALTAVV
-11 SAALMRRWDR
+11 SAVLMRRWDR
-21 EAGKRVAELTRSRA
+21 VAGKRVAELTRSRA
-35 GAEWRH
+35 GAEWRD

-103 LAIEAAA
+103 LAIEASA

-125 APVPAPGPAQ
+125 APVPAPGQAQ

-159 LERLARGPVPQPA
+159 LERLARGPVPRPA
-172 TRQPTAPQPT
+172 TPRPG
-182 TPEGDPAAGKPP
+182 TPEGDPAAGKPR

-230 APRTIGG
+230 APRAIGG

-243 AYQSPTEALEH
+243 AGQSPAEALEH

-285 GQAGQVRHGR
+285 AQAGQARHGR
-295 EPSSPPSPAAVRRRG
+295 EPSSPPSPTGTGGADDDAEDDRVAAPERPAH
-310 GRSGRRPGR
+310 GRDEVGHVIDLTEHDETEQLDVG
-319 RPRTPGA
+319 TL
-326 RPRRGRPRHR
+326 
-336 PDRTR
+336 
-341 RDRTARRRHPPHR
+341 RTA
-354 PAGLRARTRTRTV
+354 LRA
-367 PVPERGPVRG
+367 
-377 LLCVPVC
+377 
-384 APGGHRPHRCRRPG
+384 
-398 SARALG
+398 
-404 SAETSCPVRCGR
+404 

>member
-1 MAAAALAAVV
+1 MPRGRHRHSPPLHRLLPPTVLAALALACAALAWIFPDPLVLRLLVAAAALTAVV
-11 SAALMRRWDR
+11 SAVLMRRWDR
-21 EAGKRVAELTRSRA
+21 VAGKRVAELTRSRA

-103 LAIEAAA
+103 LAIEASA

-125 APVPAPGPAQ
+125 APVPAPGQAQ

-159 LERLARGPVPQPA
+159 LERLARGPVLRPA
-172 TRQPTAPQPT
+172 TPRPG
-182 TPEGDPAAGKPP
+182 TPEGDPAAGKPR

-230 APRTIGG
+230 APRAIGG

-243 AYQSPTEALEH
+243 AGQSPAEALEH

-285 GQAGQVRHGR
+285 GQAGQARHGR
-295 EPSSPPSPAAVRRRG
+295 EPSSPPSPTGTGGADDDAEDDRAAAPERPAH
-310 GRSGRRPGR
+310 GRDEVGHVIDLTEHDETEQLDVG
-319 RPRTPGA
+319 TL
-326 RPRRGRPRHR
+326 
-336 PDRTR
+336 
-341 RDRTARRRHPPHR
+341 RTA
-354 PAGLRARTRTRTV
+354 LRA
-367 PVPERGPVRG
+367 
-377 LLCVPVC
+377 
-384 APGGHRPHRCRRPG
+384 
-398 SARALG
+398 
-404 SAETSCPVRCGR
+404 

>member
-1 MAAAALAAVV
+1 MPRGRHRHSPPLHRLLPPTVLAALALACAALAWIFPDPLVLRLLVAAAALTAVV
-11 SAALMRRWDR
+11 SAVLMRRWDR
-21 EAGKRVAELTRSRA
+21 VAGKRVAELTRSRA

-103 LAIEAAA
+103 LAIEASA

-125 APVPAPGPAQ
+125 APVPAPGQAQ
-135 VPAPGAHRV
+135 VPAPGAHRE

-159 LERLARGPVPQPA
+159 LERLARGPVPRPA
-172 TRQPTAPQPT
+172 TPRPG
-182 TPEGDPAAGKPP
+182 TPEGDPAAGKPR

-230 APRTIGG
+230 APRAIGG

-243 AYQSPTEALEH
+243 AGQSPAEALEH

-285 GQAGQVRHGR
+285 GQAGQARHGR
-295 EPSSPPSPAAVRRRG
+295 EPSSPPSPTGTGGADDDAEDDRAAAPERPAH
-310 GRSGRRPGR
+310 GRDEVGHVIDLTEHDETEQLDVG
-319 RPRTPGA
+319 TL
-326 RPRRGRPRHR
+326 
-336 PDRTR
+336 
-341 RDRTARRRHPPHR
+341 RTA
-354 PAGLRARTRTRTV
+354 LRA
-367 PVPERGPVRG
+367 
-377 LLCVPVC
+377 
-384 APGGHRPHRCRRPG
+384 
-398 SARALG
+398 
-404 SAETSCPVRCGR
+404 